1 MSKGNAKPHTEAQAQ
16 TTAQE
21 ATAPAADM
29 ADAVVQPPP
38 TGQGGLYTMKDGKRV
53 LVHQTKAAET
63 TAAKAA

>member
-1 MSKGNAKPHTEAQAQ
+1 MSKGNAKPQTEAQAQ

-21 ATAPAADM
+21 AAADV
-29 ADAVVQPPP
+29 ADAVVQPPQ